1 MMKTKTTRKNKF
13 LATLLLIAVLLTTL
27 PTSAFA
33 GTITK
38 GNQTLSITEGLAALT
53 VDGNEYKLTKP

>member
-38 GNQTLSITEGLAALT
+38 GNQTLSIKKYNLKRKRRLE
-53 VDGNEYKLTKP
+53 KR